1 MKNLYSK
8 NYKTLPKGIK
18 EIKENTNEWK
28 DILCSWLAW
37 KGEYPQKADA
47 IQRKSIDLVPI
58 PYENQNFFC
67 VAEIE
72 KSILKFIQN
81 LK

>member
-28 DILCSWLAW
+28 DILCSWLTW

-72 KSILKFIQN
+72 KTILKIIHNFN
-81 LK
+81 

>member
-1 MKNLYSK
+1 MYSTT
-8 NYKTLPKGIK
+8 YKTLPKGIK